1 MSKSVE
7 ARDVLKA
14 LAAGADVK
22 ADPETVSELLSLGL
36 VAPTPVAGGG
46 GAAASG
52 EDLEAIRQH
61 MSALVSEQETL
72 RAQLEAF
79 ATGASGSPGAL
90 YRQQPAY
97 RKAQDR
103 LEETERDLRAI
114 RTRYLGLVQDA
125 TERRGAGALNGR
137 PFHVSY
143 RGHEALQTLEQRASR
158 LWATDIRAFVEEV
171 DAVRAHFDSRAARA
185 QTILKAISPANRS
198 TDEIHLRLASVGL
211 AGREGTPEE
220 AARLFTR
227 AYGELSGTSA
237 VKETALITVAE
248 TAVLAAR
255 DEADLAR
262 LVAFARGLLSR
273 PWAANYVREDQVRAA
288 AILLMGG
295 VEASTLVQRTVE
307 LTEAY
312 CPGWPSAG
320 ALLACAERTGASP
333 ALLGNF
339 TSLRDGIYTSSAAAV
354 DVTVA
359 AALMAVS
366 QQDVAATVERYN
378 AAMAA
383 LGRFNGGG
391 MGVTSAMVAMLPYGV
406 EEAMDNVRLA
416 AAAIMAHKLSLGGA
430 ENLSLGVKMLMQSSV
445 QAAVKREAPPAPGQ
459 PTRPLLGPRAMPAVP
474 SSMAIVGLT
483 AATAAAMVVG
493 LLAFH
498 ELSLHRFAVR
508 DYAFHPVHAHH
519 VYPYGWG

>member
-1 MSKSVE
+1 MTKSVE

-14 LAAGADVK
+14 LAAGGDVK
-22 ADPETVSELLSLGL
+22 TDTDTARELLSLGL
-36 VAPTPVAGGG
+36 VAPVAAAGGG
-46 GAAASG
+46 ATPSG
-52 EDLEAIRQH
+52 DDAGAIRQH
-61 MSALVSEQETL
+61 IAALGSEQETM

-79 ATGASGSPGAL
+79 AAGAGGSPGSL

-103 LEETERDLRAI
+103 LDEIERDLRVI
-114 RTRYLGLVQDA
+114 RTRYLALVQA
-125 TERRGAGALNGR
+125 ETERRAAAGALNGR
-137 PFHVSY
+137 PHRVTY
-143 RGHEALQTLEQRASR
+143 KGQEALQTLEQRASR
-158 LWATDIRAFVEEV
+158 LWATEISSFLEEV
-171 DAVRAHFDSRAARA
+171 DATRAHFDSRAARA
-185 QTILKAISPANRS
+185 EAILKLISPANKS

-211 AGREGTPEE
+211 AGRAGPPEE

-227 AYGELSGTSA
+227 AHGELATGSSA
-237 VKETALITVAE
+237 RESAFITVAE
-248 TAVLAAR
+248 TAVLVAR
-255 DEADLAR
+255 DEPELMR
-262 LVAFARGLLSR
+262 LIGFARGLLAN

-295 VEASTLVQRTVE
+295 AEPSALVHRTVQ

-320 ALLACAERTGASP
+320 ALLACAEATGAGP

-339 TSLRDGIYTSSAAAV
+339 TALRDAIYTSSAGAV
-354 DVTVA
+354 DITVA

-366 QQDVAATVERYN
+366 QQDVAATVERYR
-378 AAMAA
+378 AAMGA

-391 MGVTSAMVAMLPYGV
+391 MEVPSAMVAMLPYGV

-445 QAAVKREAPPAPGQ
+445 QASVGQEAPAAPGQ
-459 PTRPLLGPRAMPAVP
+459 PGAGIPGPRAMPAVP
-474 SSMAIVGLT
+474 RSMAIVGLT
-483 AATAAAMVVG
+483 AATAAGMVVG

-498 ELSLHRFAVR
+498 ELTLHRFAVR
-508 DYAFHPVHAHH
+508 DYDFHPVHAHH
-519 VYPYGWG
+519 VYG

>member
-7 ARDVLKA
+7 ARDALKA
-14 LAAGADVK
+14 LAAGGDVK
-22 ADPETVSELLSLGL
+22 ADPDTVSELLSLGL
-36 VAPTPVAGGG
+36 VAPVASAVG
-46 GAAASG
+46 GAPAGG
-52 EDLEAIRQH
+52 EDLVAIRQH
-61 MSALVSEQETL
+61 MSALGSEQETL

-79 ATGASGSPGAL
+79 AAGAGGSPASL

-103 LEETERDLRAI
+103 LDEIERDLRAI
-114 RTRYLGLVQDA
+114 RTRYLALVQAA
-125 TERRGAGALNGR
+125 TERRATGALNGSAHR
-137 PFHVSY
+137 LTY
-143 RGHEALQTLEQRASR
+143 KGHEALQTLEQRTSR
-158 LWATDIRAFVEEV
+158 LWATDIRSFIEEV
-171 DAVRAHFDSRAARA
+171 GATRAHFDSRAARA
-185 QTILKAISPANRS
+185 EAILKLISPANRS

-211 AGREGTPEE
+211 AGREGAPEE

-227 AYGELSGTSA
+227 AHGELARMSSA
-237 VKETALITVAE
+237 KESAFITVAE
-248 TAVLAAR
+248 TAVLVAR
-255 DEADLAR
+255 DEAELDR
-262 LVAFARGLLSR
+262 LIGLSRGLLAS

-295 VEASTLVQRTVE
+295 AEPSALVQRTVQ

-320 ALLACAERTGASP
+320 ALLACAEVTGAGP

-339 TSLRDGIYTSSAAAV
+339 TALREAIYASSAGAV
-354 DVTVA
+354 DITVA

-366 QQDVAATVERYN
+366 QQDVAATVERYR
-378 AAMAA
+378 AALGA
-383 LGRFNGGG
+383 LGRFNGAG
-391 MGVTSAMVAMLPYGV
+391 MEVPSAMVAMLPYGV

-445 QAAVKREAPPAPGQ
+445 QASVWQEAPTAPGE
-459 PTRPLLGPRAMPAVP
+459 PPAGLAGPRAMPAVP
-474 SSMAIVGLT
+474 RSMAIVGLT
-483 AATAAAMVVG
+483 AAAAAAMVVG

-498 ELSLHRFAVR
+498 ELTMHRFAVR
-508 DYAFHPVHAHH
+508 DTVFHPVHAHH
-519 VYPYGWG
+519 VYG